1 MDGRLF
7 RGESATVG
15 RQCPLARVTDKLIA
29 QTSASSLV
37 RSGADSTL
45 RLWDVSQRACL
56 STTQAGT
63 QVWAVDWQPIQA
75 DQTRV
80 GKDYIWGGED
90 AKVNWMR
97 SAGSGA

>member
-1 MDGRLF
+1 MDERSF
-7 RGESATVG
+7 QGEFAV
-15 RQCPLARVTDKLIA
+15 RVWFSRACVQKLIA
-29 QTSASSLV
+29 RDGDVTFFA

-80 GKDYIWGGED
+80 GKDYVWGGED